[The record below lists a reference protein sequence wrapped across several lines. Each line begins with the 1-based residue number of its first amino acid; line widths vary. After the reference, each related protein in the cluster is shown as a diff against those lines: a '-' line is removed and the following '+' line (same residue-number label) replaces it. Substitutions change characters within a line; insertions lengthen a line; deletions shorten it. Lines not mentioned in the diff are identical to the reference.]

1 MLQPVFLPFPE
12 LMTPRLR
19 LRFIVPEDA
28 ESLLFL
34 RSSEDVMRYIDKERM
49 KTREDAL
56 ALIQKMTDGIH
67 SGTGINWGISLRND
81 PTLLGTIAFWRLI
94 PENYRAEIG
103 YMLHPD
109 YQGRGLMSE
118 AMTEVMRYG
127 FEIMNLHSIEANIN
141 PGNEV
146 SRKLLLKFGFQKEAY
161 FRENYFFNGKFL
173 DSEIYS
179 LIRT

>member
-19 LRFIVPEDA
+19 LRFILPEDA

-34 RSSEDVMRYIDKERM
+34 RSSEEVMRYIDKDRM
-49 KTREDAL
+49 KTKEDAL
-56 ALIQKMTDGIH
+56 AFIQIVTQGIH
-67 SGTGINWGISLRND
+67 NGTGISWGISLRNEN
-81 PTLLGTIAFWRLI
+81 TLIGTIAYWRLI

-103 YMLHPD
+103 YMLHP
-109 YQGRGLMSE
+109 YFQGRGLMSE
-118 AMTEVMRYG
+118 AMNEVLRYG
-127 FEIMNLHSIEANIN
+127 FEVMNLHSIEANIH
-141 PGNEV
+141 PHNEV

-161 FRENYFFNGKFL
+161 FRENFFYNGKFL

-179 LIRT
+179 LIKT

>member
-1 MLQPVFLPFPE
+1 M
-12 LMTPRLR
+12 
-19 LRFIVPEDA
+19 
-28 ESLLFL
+28 FL
-34 RSSEDVMRYIDKERM
+34 RSSEDVMHYIDKERM

-67 SGTGINWGISLRND
+67 TGTGINWGISLRND

-103 YMLHPD
+103 YMLHPNFH
-109 YQGRGLMSE
+109 GRGLMSE
-118 AMTEVMRYG
+118 AMTEVIRYG
-127 FEIMNLHSIEANIN
+127 FEVMNLHSIEANIN

-179 LIRT
+179 LIKT

>member
-1 MLQPVFLPFPE
+1 MLEPVFIPFPE

-28 ESLLFL
+28 ESILFL

-49 KTREDAL
+49 KTKVDAL
-56 ALIQKMTDGIH
+56 ALIQKITDGIH
-67 SGTGINWGISLRND
+67 NGTGINWGISLRGEN
-81 PTLLGTIAFWRLI
+81 TLVGTIAFWRLI

-109 YQGRGLMSE
+109 FQGRGLMSE
-118 AMTEVMRYG
+118 AMKEVIRYG
-127 FEIMNLHSIEANIN
+127 FEVMNLHSIEANIN
-141 PGNEV
+141 PGNDV
-146 SRKLLLKFGFQKEAY
+146 SRKLLTKFGFQKEAY
-161 FRENYFFNGKFL
+161 FRENFYYNGKFL

-179 LIRT
+179 LVKT

>member
-34 RSSEDVMRYIDKERM
+34 RSSEDVMHYIDKERM

-67 SGTGINWGISLRND
+67 SGTGINWGISLLDD
-81 PTLLGTIAFWRLI
+81 PALLGTIAFWRLI

-109 YQGRGLMSE
+109 FQGRGLMSE
-118 AMTEVMRYG
+118 AMTEVIRYG
-127 FEIMNLHSIEANIN
+127 FEVMNLHSIEANIN

-146 SRKLLLKFGFQKEAY
+146 SRKLLLKFRFQKEAY